1 MRGGLW
7 VHFAKVKWVSTGVAL
22 EYLYLGIVGCVC
34 RDVCMTAH
42 MVGVVYIDEG
52 RAGEGRAG
60 VDFAK
65 VT

>member
-1 MRGGLW
+1 MA
-7 VHFAKVKWVSTGVAL
+7 V
-22 EYLYLGIVGCVC
+22 EYVYLGIVGCVC
-34 RDVCMTAH
+34 REGCMSVY
-42 MVGVVYIDEG
+42 MVGVEYIDEG